1 MILQSH
7 YRRAPAALEYT
18 SMPRTTGHPK
28 EENFNFRVP
37 ADLKA
42 AFKAATEAADRPAAQ
57 VLRDF
62 MRAYVEEHQR
72 PDPGYDAWFRAQVQ
86 EALDDPRPSIP
97 HEQVMTEMRAR
108 LDARIARAAKRA
120 R

>member
-1 MILQSH
+1 
-7 YRRAPAALEYT
+7 
-18 SMPRTTGHPK
+18 MPRTTSHPK

-42 AFKAATEAADRPAAQ
+42 AFKAATDATDRPAAQ

-62 MRAYVEEHQR
+62 MRSYVAANAEADAAH
-72 PDPGYDAWFRAQVQ
+72 DAWFRAGV
-86 EALDDPRPSIP
+86 EEGLRERGPGIP
-97 HEQVMTEMRAR
+97 HERVMAEMKAR
-108 LDARIARAAKRA
+108 LEKRIAKARKRA